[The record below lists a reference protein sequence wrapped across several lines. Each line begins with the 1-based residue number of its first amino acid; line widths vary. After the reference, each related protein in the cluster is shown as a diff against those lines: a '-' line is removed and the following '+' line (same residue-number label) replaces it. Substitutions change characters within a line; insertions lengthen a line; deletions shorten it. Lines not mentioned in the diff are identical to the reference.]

1 MQCKYIK
8 IFSIF
13 FALFCIF
20 ASEKQIYLEQKIVM
34 KYIGAH
40 VSASGGV
47 ENAIKN
53 AQAIGA
59 TAFALFT
66 KNQRQ
71 WLAPALSDKQIEQF
85 KALMGEAGY
94 DAAQVLPHDS
104 YLINLGHPDVEGL
117 EKSRESFFEEMRRCE
132 LLGLDRLNFHP
143 GSHLKRIS
151 EEESL
156 DLIAE
161 SINMALERTSGVTAV
176 IENTAGQGSNL
187 GFRFEHLAYIIDRV
201 KDKSRVGVCLDTCHT
216 FAAGYDLR
224 TREALDT
231 TFAEFDRVVGFN
243 YLRGMHLNDAMKPLG
258 SRVDR
263 HAPLGDGE
271 IGWECF
277 RYIMS
282 DSRFDNIPLILETP
296 DEARWTDEIAAL
308 KSFCK

>member
-1 MQCKYIK
+1 
-8 IFSIF
+8 
-13 FALFCIF
+13 
-20 ASEKQIYLEQKIVM
+20 M

-53 AQAIGA
+53 AKDIGA

-71 WLAPALSDKQIEQF
+71 WLAPALTAEQI
-85 KALMGEAGY
+85 ALFRTMMSEAGY
-94 DAAQVLPHDS
+94 EAGQVLPHDS
-104 YLINLGHPDVEGL
+104 YLINLGHPEQEGL
-117 EKSRESFFEEMRRCE
+117 QKSRESFFEEMRRCE

-143 GSHLKRIS
+143 GSHLKKIS

-156 DLIAE
+156 DRIAE
-161 SINMALERTSGVTAV
+161 SINMALERTSGVIAV

-187 GFRFEHLAYIIDRV
+187 GYKYEHLAYIIDRV
-201 KDKSRVGVCLDTCHT
+201 EDKSRVGVCLDTCHS

-224 TREALDT
+224 TKEALDA
-231 TFAEFDRVVGFN
+231 TFAEFERIVGFK
-243 YLRGMHLNDAMKPLG
+243 YLKGMHLNDAMKPLG

-282 DSRFDNIPLILETP
+282 DERFDNIPLILETP
-296 DEARWTDEIAAL
+296 DEERWAQEIAQL
-308 KSFCK
+308 KSFANL